1 MRNDKCLK
9 ATILFTCKYPSVAQ
23 TDPAACSAV
32 QLGWDEARPF
42 SRGGKAGCSRI
53 TAWSLTGTLRQNMH
67 AGLPSA
73 ISDGASCMLHCRAH
87 FDWSARTAI
96 AVVSLVEAHA
106 HDVAHHKVWIT
117 HVAHVVVLPNSVF
130 SLLCFAR
137 RRFVQIKAVKPYLF
151 PIAYA
156 IDRI

>member
-1 MRNDKCLK
+1 M
-9 ATILFTCKYPSVAQ
+9 AQ
-23 TDPAACSAV
+23 TAPAACSDF
-32 QLGWDEARPF
+32 QLEWDEGGPF

-73 ISDGASCMLHCRAH
+73 FSDGASCILHCIEN
-87 FDWSARTAI
+87 FGWSARTAI
-96 AVVSLVEAHA
+96 AVVPPTEAHA

-137 RRFVQIKAVKPYLF
+137 RRFVQIKAMKPHLF
-151 PIAYA
+151 PITYA
-156 IDRI
+156 IDIHDRI